1 MPRAGVPR
9 PSGQDADGSEAPGT
23 AAERGQREL
32 ASPQAG
38 QLEAF
43 VQESGVSMMQQ
54 LAALGRHRK
63 LGSAGGIIISVLEI
77 CGSDLSVKLAEDGAA
92 MLSARQPEFFMQMM
106 LSPGPTLRRPG
117 QTTETHS
124 RSAHA
129 EDARD
134 HRVLIRHHCIHICLD
149 QRRTRG
155 GQLQVKDGK
164 GPREIADARRTEV
177 ALSLPS
183 VGRCVDMWHP
193 HGGFCSLVSR
203 LCAACISM
211 RRVTISS
218 RTGAAAPAYP
228 HYA

>member
-1 MPRAGVPR
+1 
-9 PSGQDADGSEAPGT
+9 
-23 AAERGQREL
+23 
-32 ASPQAG
+32 
-38 QLEAF
+38 
-43 VQESGVSMMQQ
+43 MMQQ

-63 LGSAGGIIISVLEI
+63 LRSAGRIIISVPEI
-77 CGSDLSVKLAEDGAA
+77 CGSDPSVKSAEEGAA
-92 MLSARQPEFFMQMM
+92 MLSAGQPEFFMQMM
-106 LSPGPTLRRPG
+106 LSPGQTLCRPG
-117 QTTETHS
+117 QTTEAHPE
-124 RSAHA
+124 SART
-129 EDARD
+129 EVVRD
-134 HRVLIRHHCIHICLD
+134 HHDSRRQHCVRICLD
-149 QRRTRG
+149 QHRTRG
-155 GQLQVKDGK
+155 GQLRVKDGK

-183 VGRCVDMWHP
+183 VGRCVDMGHP